1 MLIPATTHININKVL
16 KEMNVNQ
23 PTPTSNINLSAS
35 SSSTPRRTKSEFPIK
50 VYAMLELADNI
61 FEFAQ
66 AVTWLPHGRAFKIHD
81 KVKFMNH
88 VVPVFF
94 NQTKIRSFNRQLYMW
109 GFRRIGRGDE
119 QVWFHDNFLR
129 GKPEDMKHMV
139 RTKIK
144 GNTAVSNEDVSVP
157 NFDDLPPLPVCDRRP
172 TAILDEMEHA
182 ILTTMPIASGD
193 IARCGSTMRTVSPP
207 QPGNFT
213 GDNNTD
219 HQMIHFNVDCNQDE
233 SFQFSGESHHS
244 PLQADTNTMDSTQ
257 PMHQARTSVEEP
269 SHSTYSHMNMLREDV
284 NDFCF
289 SPLKQNKEDFEPLP
303 VIDDNAPCDDFASFI
318 EGAIQLIKE

>member
-1 MLIPATTHININKVL
+1 
-16 KEMNVNQ
+16 
-23 PTPTSNINLSAS
+23 
-35 SSSTPRRTKSEFPIK
+35 
-50 VYAMLELADNI
+50 
-61 FEFAQ
+61 
-66 AVTWLPHGRAFKIHD
+66 
-81 KVKFMNH
+81 
-88 VVPVFF
+88 
-94 NQTKIRSFNRQLYMW
+94 
-109 GFRRIGRGDE
+109 
-119 QVWFHDNFLR
+119 
-129 GKPEDMKHMV
+129 MV

-193 IARCGSTMRTVSPP
+193 IARCGSTMRTVSSP

-233 SFQFSGESHHS
+233 SFQFLTPPLFYRTVSGESHHS
-244 PLQADTNTMDSTQ
+244 PQLADTMDSTQ

-269 SHSTYSHMNMLREDV
+269 SHPTYSHMNMLREDV

-318 EGAIQLIKE
+318 EGAIKLIGE